1 MVEAVVHMRIVTQAT
16 ESKENAECHLVFV
29 EELPHM
35 YLGECILVPC
45 EVIWYVAPWFLM
57 LLGLTCVTIV

>member
-1 MVEAVVHMRIVTQAT
+1 MVEAVIHMKVVIQAT

-45 EVIWYVAPWFLM
+45 EVIRDVAPWLLM
-57 LLGLTCVTIV
+57 LLGLTCVTTV